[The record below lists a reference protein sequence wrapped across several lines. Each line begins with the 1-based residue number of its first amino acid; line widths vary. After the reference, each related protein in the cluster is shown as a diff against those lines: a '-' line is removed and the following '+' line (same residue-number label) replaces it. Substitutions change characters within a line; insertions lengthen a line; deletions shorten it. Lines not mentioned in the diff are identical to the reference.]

1 MDSLPDLLS
10 DLKLYSDPEPP
21 CPPVNVVTSLCCECE
36 YQHLPP
42 SAHSPPLV
50 YLCIYLFIYLFVSLF
65 FVGGLYCQPLFKTA
79 EDIVNTSILFF
90 HVLFW
95 DHF

>member
-1 MDSLPDLLS
+1 MSVS
-10 DLKLYSDPEPP
+10 INIY
-21 CPPVNVVTSLCCECE
+21 
-36 YQHLPP
+36 
-42 SAHSPPLV
+42 PPLPIP
-50 YLCIYLFIYLFVSLF
+50 LLWFIYVFIYLFVSLF

-95 DHF
+95 DHFLKLFFSLFMDSYEDFEAI